1 VPIPSKTPEITW
13 RDLEIAAYGCTF
25 ILSISC
31 LILIYLGVFRRC
43 MLIFLLG
50 DDCGVGLIWFVLAA
64 AVVGTGIYS
73 AWLLYLMEKERGDL
87 PLPDPS
93 SIPKSPFVF
102 LVRQP
107 FQDKRNQLCPVAGN

>member
-1 VPIPSKTPEITW
+1 VSKHFQDCNITW
-13 RDLEIAAYGCTF
+13 RDLETAAYGGTF

-50 DDCGVGLIWFVLAA
+50 DDCGVGIIWFVMAA

-73 AWLLYLMEKERGDL
+73 AWLMYLMEKERACCKDDRG
-87 PLPDPS
+87 
-93 SIPKSPFVF
+93 
-102 LVRQP
+102 REE
-107 FQDKRNQLCPVAGN
+107 